1 VYRFLLAPRWL
12 ALHLVVL
19 LAVPAFLLL
28 GKWQFSRYEMRSA
41 AQERTQANLAAP
53 AEPLERLSTVGGSV
67 DAKLK
72 YRAVTVGGRFDAGNE
87 LLVRRRTLNGKVG
100 YYVLTPL
107 VVRDGE
113 AVLVVRGWVPM
124 GPTAE
129 AAPKV
134 PPPST
139 GEVTVTGRLMP
150 AETEET
156 TGISE
161 RSGLPQGQIML
172 IDTAALGKRLPYRLH
187 GGYVQLGS
195 QNPPAA
201 NAPTPLP
208 DPEPDGGGALNLAYS
223 FQWWV
228 FIPIAVGGWFVL
240 IRREA
245 RDRRAAAE
253 AASTGKNAESPE
265 KVTG

>member
-28 GKWQFSRYEMRSA
+28 GKWQFGRYEMRSA
-41 AQERTQANLAAP
+41 NQERTQANLAAP
-53 AEPLERLSTVGGSV
+53 AVPLDRLSTVGGSV

-72 YRAVTVGGRFDAGNE
+72 YRAVTVRGRFDPANE

-100 YYVLTPL
+100 YHVLTPL

-129 AAPKV
+129 AAPEG
-134 PPPST
+134 PPPAT
-139 GEVTVTGRLMP
+139 GEVSVTGRLMP

-156 TGISE
+156 TGIAE
-161 RSGLPQGQIML
+161 RSGLPPRQIML
-172 IDTAALGKRLPYRLH
+172 IDPARLGERLPYRLY
-187 GGYVQLGS
+187 GGYVQLRE
-195 QNPPAA
+195 QTPPAA
-201 NAPTPLP
+201 AAPTPLP

-223 FQWWV
+223 LQWWV
-228 FIPIAVGGWFVL
+228 FIPIAVGGWIVL

-245 RDRRAAAE
+245 RDRKAAAE
-253 AASTGKNAESPE
+253 AASSGKISESHE